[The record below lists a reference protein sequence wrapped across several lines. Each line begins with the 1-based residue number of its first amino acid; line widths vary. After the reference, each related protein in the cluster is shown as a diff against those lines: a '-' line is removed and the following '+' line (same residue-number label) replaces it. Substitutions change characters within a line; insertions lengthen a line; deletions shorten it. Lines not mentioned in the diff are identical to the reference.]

1 MYLHRTALESY
12 IFLYRTALEP
22 GFLYTCI
29 EQLWSLESYIPVQNI
44 SGVLYIPVLNSS
56 EVWSPIY
63 LYRTALESGVINTCT
78 EQLWS
83 LESYIP
89 VQNSWSLESYIPV
102 QNSSGVW
109 SPIYLYRTALES
121 PEFTIQ
127 VLSNMKKA
135 IRAVDPPVIL
145 YEPWTKYRL
154 PTFIPSICSF
164 SCLFLCLDC
173 NLYFVQSKVLIQGKL
188 FQRCMHF
195 LHCSVLSLGGKVNTR
210 RVSQPD
216 IRDRN

>member
-1 MYLHRTALESY
+1 MYLYRTALESY

-56 EVWSPIY
+56 E
-63 LYRTALESGVINTCT
+63 
-78 EQLWS
+78 
-83 LESYIP
+83 
-89 VQNSWSLESYIPV
+89 
-102 QNSSGVW
+102 VW

-210 RVSQPD
+210 RMSQPD
-216 IRDRN
+216 MESIFTKIIYEIFWSEETIM